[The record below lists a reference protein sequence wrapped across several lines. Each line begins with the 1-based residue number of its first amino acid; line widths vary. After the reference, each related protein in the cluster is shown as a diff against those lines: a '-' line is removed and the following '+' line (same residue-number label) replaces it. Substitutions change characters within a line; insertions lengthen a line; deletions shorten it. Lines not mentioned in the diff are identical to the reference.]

1 MRLVV
6 SALVLSLGCACAL
19 AQEPRAA
26 RDTKIDAET
35 TKIQGCR
42 NAPRSLIGLSLDAL
56 RERCGQWAQA
66 TVIVSARGRSE
77 QLLYWSDAAPLLY
90 IAADDGV
97 RASVQ
102 EQ

>member
-26 RDTKIDAET
+26 RDAKIDAEA

-56 RERCGQWAQA
+56 RERCGQWARS
-66 TVIVSARGRSE
+66 TVTVSAKGDPSSCYMDLNPHRS
-77 QLLYWSDAAPLLY
+77 S
-90 IAADDGV
+90 ISTSTT
-97 RASVQ
+97 AS
-102 EQ
+102 